1 MTLRRKPAFKNF
13 ALIRAVSGLKYEK
26 IFLALCNSLLIV
38 FFLYQNGTFEDQR
51 TKYID
56 FLTKTWILILF
67 YLIIWVTKNFLGFC
81 S

>member
-51 TKYID
+51 TRYID

-67 YLIIWVTKNFLGFC
+67 SLIIWVTKNFLGFC